1 MNHEPNL
8 TLHMLLEAARVKTSS
23 IFSVRASRDVVDGLL
38 EINTNNRRPTPGHIN
53 ALADAMRHGEY
64 VSQNGQT
71 IVINASGTWL
81 LDGQH
86 RLTALKE
93 AGYPPYVFDIK
104 VVADD
109 EAKKVFSTIDT
120 AERSRTVGYV
130 LAALETDETQRSF
143 VMKSAA
149 VINFFFEMFE
159 NRTKVPAETVARHI
173 ECNHDLLQK
182 VGVSGKKTKGVDAA
196 SFLGGCFA
204 ACRRNR
210 NKEEEILG
218 YIADVRNN
226 TVNGKEYPVL
236 SALRSLIETN
246 ASHFRANR
254 REIFIKTVKALEN
267 PKLQTLRVGQL
278 ETVAKFKCAF

>member
-8 TLHMLLEAARVKTSS
+8 TLHMLLDAASVKTSS

-38 EINTNNRRPTPGHIN
+38 EINTNNRRPTPNHIN
-53 ALADAMRHGEY
+53 ALADAMRRGEY

-86 RLTALKE
+86 RLAALKE

-104 VVADD
+104 IVADD
-109 EAKKVFSTIDT
+109 EAKKIFSTIDT
-120 AERSRTVGYV
+120 AERARTVGYV
-130 LAALETDETQRSF
+130 LAALETDDKQRGF

-149 VINFFFEMFE
+149 VINFFFDLFE
-159 NRTKVPAETVARHI
+159 NRKKVPAETVARHI
-173 ECNHDLLQK
+173 ECNHDLLKK
-182 VGVSGKKTKGVDAA
+182 VGVSGNKAKGFDAA

-204 ACRRNR
+204 ACRRNS

-226 TVNGKEYPVL
+226 TVNGKEYPAL
-236 SALRSLIETN
+236 AALRSLIETN
-246 ASHFRANR
+246 ATNATNR
-254 REIFIKTVKALEN
+254 RDIFIKTVKALEN
-267 PKLQTLRVGQL
+267 PKLQTLRVGQF